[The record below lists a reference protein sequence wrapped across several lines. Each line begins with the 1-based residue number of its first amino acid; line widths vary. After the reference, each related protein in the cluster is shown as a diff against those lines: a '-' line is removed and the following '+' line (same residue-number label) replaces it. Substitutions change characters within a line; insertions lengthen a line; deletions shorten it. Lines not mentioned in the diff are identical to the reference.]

1 MVSISPE
8 RQDILDLLAEARFF
22 LKYTTRDLSDE
33 QARLRPT
40 SSALCLG
47 GLIKHVTVVEDS
59 WARFV
64 TEGMAAQS
72 VNGKHFAQWGAQE
85 YAIRQAQ
92 FEMGADQTLEEI
104 IAAYDECAARTDEVV
119 ATVEDL
125 DRRFELPPA
134 PWNEPGA
141 SRSVRWSLLHIG
153 SETSQHAGHADI
165 IRESIDGAKSMG

>member
-1 MVSISPE
+1 MVSLSPE
-8 RQDILDLLAEARFF
+8 RQDILGLLAEARFF
-22 LKYTTRDLSDE
+22 LKNTTRGLSDD

-40 SSALCLG
+40 ASALCLG
-47 GLIKHVTVVEDS
+47 GIIKHVTATEDS

-64 TEGMAAQS
+64 VEGMEAQS
-72 VNGKHFAQWGAQE
+72 VNGKHFAQWGAEE

-92 FEMGADQTLEEI
+92 FEMGADQTLAEI
-104 IAAYDECAARTDEVV
+104 IADYDACAARTEEIVTTL
-119 ATVEDL
+119 ADL

-141 SRSVRWSLLHIG
+141 SLSVRRSLLHIG
-153 SETSQHAGHADI
+153 AETSQHAGHADI